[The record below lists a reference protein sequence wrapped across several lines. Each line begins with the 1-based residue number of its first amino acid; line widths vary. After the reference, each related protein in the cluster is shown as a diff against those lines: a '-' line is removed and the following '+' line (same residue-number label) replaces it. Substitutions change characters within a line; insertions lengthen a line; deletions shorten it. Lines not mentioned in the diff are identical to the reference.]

1 MDESTQE
8 PTPSFYLPKP
18 LEQDMAFV
26 DPHSRFNPYMPP
38 ISTNYSRLKPKSSYN
53 YVAATPTT
61 TPTTAYP
68 PSTYHH
74 HYRPASSASFTSF
87 VPPSVAEQT
96 TFSRSPASTSS
107 QVSDPPRQ
115 YFNPHKGPPPF
126 THFPSTESHSS
137 AEREDDHY
145 ESIRTQKE
153 QQESDAHVRRAR
165 LIAEKNATLKRM
177 EERQLKAQSQSWF
190 EESQRLATEDAHKK
204 DDECRRAE
212 EKRRME
218 QAKAEERRAHSS
230 GRERRYERE
239 RSQTPDI
246 PNWTN
251 GKGHDGRFKDE
262 HGFDSGSERA
272 KTGNRSRESGKARER
287 VDKNQPQRP
296 NSPSSVADA
305 WATYEKACAELMGA
319 NPSDEKMKSSLNFY
333 TIPWPV
339 LGQAKSFHDLTS
351 QSIAAF
357 ILSPHHS
364 QGKTPRARLRAAILV
379 WHPDKFAQKVLPRVT
394 DSHRLAVSAGS
405 DIIARVLTE
414 LISTHGN

>member
-1 MDESTQE
+1 MWPRPRPPLQPQLTLPP
-8 PTPSFYLPKP
+8 PT
-18 LEQDMAFV
+18 
-26 DPHSRFNPYMPP
+26 
-38 ISTNYSRLKPKSSYN
+38 I
-53 YVAATPTT
+53 TT
-61 TPTTAYP
+61 TA
-68 PSTYHH
+68 
-74 HYRPASSASFTSF
+74 RPN
-87 VPPSVAEQT
+87 

-204 DDECRRAE
+204 DDECRR
-212 EKRRME
+212 RRKS
-218 QAKAEERRAHSS
+218 AGWNRRKL
-230 GRERRYERE
+230 
-239 RSQTPDI
+239 RSEGHIAPD
-246 PNWTN
+246 
-251 GKGHDGRFKDE
+251 
-262 HGFDSGSERA
+262 
-272 KTGNRSRESGKARER
+272 ESAGKARER